1 MEDIVFNVK
10 FEGETIDPEI
20 FCLPP
25 QTKWMDL
32 EAMLKA
38 QYDCE
43 HVQIFYI
50 DPEGDYVAFCS
61 QEELEEAVRIAD
73 KFSRTLHLIV
83 RDLGPDPEPDRIA
96 PINTPTEAG
105 KSDKADTA
113 TTVKPTQET
122 EGPKVIG
129 EGAKVKDDGSNVD
142 GQMAPEMIIHVDDA
156 TGEMTETTRVEVPLD
171 TIIEMIGKTASHP
184 HDVIDE
190 TGETT
195 PLLPT
200 ISEDKPRPSDKKLEK
215 KVKTRKLVKESRRQT
230 QSADR
235 GAKPKKL
242 ALDLESGESDEVAM
256 PYSVFVKFMQ
266 QLKMELRTE
275 IVKDVTKKT
284 VRHVLKGLDGA
295 VIQSVKGTS
304 EVDPAVTSPTGGQGE
319 ATPKTETPSSHP
331 IYYHEG
337 IICNFCERVIV
348 GVRYKCCYCVDYD
361 LCEECEAVNGVHDSD
376 HVFLKL
382 RKPTTKLRR
391 LSPLFKTSLYP
402 QREGTPRDEAIPE
415 ALPQEQVNQDCMTQ
429 FLQSKF
435 EKIQEKTAR
444 KQERLRRKEE
454 KLLHK
459 QRRKEE
465 LLKRRLDT
473 QRDEPLKRERLELPF
488 KRNVGYDASF
498 LYDVTIPD
506 GTNVQPGTKLL
517 KTWRMKNTGS
527 HTWNERT
534 KLHLVYGSFPSLNR
548 HQDMDI
554 LPLSPGDEAD
564 ISVQLTAPERP
575 GKYQSHWKMTQ
586 SGKQFGHRVWCL
598 ITVVPREVL
607 EPTQDGP
614 LKLVYDHDTVQ
625 NEAAPEEQ
633 VMEKSCEEAEHFTE
647 RKETE
652 ELLTV
657 REEIVTKKD
666 VDLKEEYEEVSGE
679 EVKDE
684 EVKDDEVKDGDKVK
698 LEQDLSTAAAAVA
711 QLKLDQCQQPVT
723 SETGQDL
730 MSFELLNLANRGSHK
745 VSQTA
750 TPNNTPLDVTPPKS
764 PAPELEDIKALS
776 TSSSVEVVN
785 AEPEDLDRDD
795 HLSGQYVRDI
805 MDNLHAP
812 KLDDVDIESLKSY
825 TDEDDSSLSEDDD
838 FLIVPMPACFDFSK
852 PVISRSIIDD
862 FSDDDDADEEEDV
875 EIEEVDDNHNTITTR
890 GSSVDDLLTTSGAL
904 STQPLD
910 PKPVEEKVNSQEET
924 PDREPSEPSVVAA
937 TAAEMPQKTDPE
949 ETVVMT
955 VYSSAAGAAG
965 VYDEAPSHTGSGVSS
980 GSVESDEGEVT
991 NMKEPIEDVHPAD
1004 GGVATNDQSE
1014 NGATAENRFDHDST
1028 GQHGVPPD
1036 MFVNQVMATAVK
1048 AANKAASNAYTTC
1061 KEVFYTWQA
1070 RAYQNGTRQP
1080 GQKYKP
1086 PQSTWKPKEE
1096 KDKVPTVNQPDTAT
1110 GQQGNTY
1117 VPPKSA
1123 WKPQEEKYKPPTSD
1137 WMPPQDKWTPPED
1150 KWAPD
1155 SKKSETEENCP
1166 MTKLIEMGFCNREMN
1181 QKLLEKHGQNV
1192 EAVIQEL
1199 LSEADN
1205 DWMER
1210 RH

>member
-10 FEGETIDPEI
+10 FEGESLAPEI
-20 FCLPP
+20 FCLPA

-32 EAMLKA
+32 EAMVKA

-61 QEELEEAVRIAD
+61 QEEFEEAIRISD
-73 KFSRTLHLIV
+73 SFSNTLHLVV
-83 RDLGPDPEPDRIA
+83 RDLGPDSEPDRIV
-96 PINTPTEAG
+96 PRNIPSEPT
-105 KSDKADTA
+105 
-113 TTVKPTQET
+113 T
-122 EGPKVIG
+122 EKKQTEQPEDPKVTG
-129 EGAKVKDDGSNVD
+129 HGTKVNDEGLNVD
-142 GQMAPEMIIHVDDA
+142 GQMSETIIHVDDA
-156 TGEMTETTRVEVPLD
+156 TGETTETTRVEIPLETILEMMD
-171 TIIEMIGKTASHP
+171 TNAP
-184 HDVIDE
+184 QLQDVVDE

-200 ISEDKPRPSDKKLEK
+200 ISENKSRLADKKADK
-215 KVKTRKLVKESRRQT
+215 KIKTRKLTKESRRLT

-242 ALDLESGESDEVAM
+242 TLDLESGESDEVAM

-266 QLKMELRTE
+266 QLKTELRTE

-295 VIQSVKGTS
+295 VIQSVKGPN
-304 EVDPAVTSPTGGQGE
+304 EVDPAVTSPTAFQGE
-319 ATPKTETPSSHP
+319 TTPKTEIPSSHP

-337 IICNFCERVIV
+337 IICNFCDRVIL
-348 GVRYKCCYCVDYD
+348 GVRYKCCNCIDYD
-361 LCEECEAVNGVHDSD
+361 LCEECEAVNGIHNTD

-382 RKPTTKLRR
+382 RKPAKFR
-391 LSPLFKTSLYP
+391 LQAPLFKATLYR
-402 QREGTPRDEAIPE
+402 QREK
-415 ALPQEQVNQDCMTQ
+415 LPQEELIQESITRDQVNRDCMTEL
-429 FLQSKF
+429 LQTKF
-435 EKIQEKTAR
+435 DKIQEKTAR

-473 QRDEPLKRERLELPF
+473 QRDEPLKRERLEIPLRRHMGF
-488 KRNVGYDASF
+488 DASL

-506 GTNVQPGTKLL
+506 ETKVQPGTKLL

-527 HTWNERT
+527 RTWNDCT
-534 KLHLVYGSFPSLNR
+534 KLHLVYGSFPSLNSNE
-548 HQDMDI
+548 DVKV
-554 LPLSPGDEAD
+554 LPLAPGDEAD
-564 ISVQLTAPERP
+564 ISVELIAPEKP

-586 SGKQFGHRVWCL
+586 SGKQFGHRLLCM
-598 ITVVPREVL
+598 ICVVPREVL
-607 EPTQDGP
+607 EPTGEEP
-614 LKLVYDHDTVQ
+614 LKLDHVVVLNDVESKQ
-625 NEAAPEEQ
+625 Q
-633 VMEKSCEEAEHFTE
+633 MEKSCEETEHFTD

-657 REEIVTKKD
+657 REEFVIKKEVDTKTEDKEVNDED
-666 VDLKEEYEEVSGE
+666 VKVEEVR
-679 EVKDE
+679 DE
-684 EVKDDEVKDGDKVK
+684 DKVK

-711 QLKLDQCQQPVT
+711 QLKLDQSQQPVT
-723 SETGQDL
+723 SEAGQDL

-764 PAPELEDIKALS
+764 PAPELEDLKALS
-776 TSSSVEVVN
+776 ASSSVEVVN
-785 AEPEDLDRDD
+785 ADVAEVNAEED

-812 KLDDVDIESLKSY
+812 KLDTDDVDIESLKSY
-825 TDEDDSSLSEDDD
+825 TDDDDDSSLSEDDD

-862 FSDDDDADEEEDV
+862 LTDDEEEED
-875 EIEEVDDNHNTITTR
+875 EDEEVDDNHNTISPR
-890 GSSVDDLLTTSGAL
+890 GSSVDELLATSEAL
-904 STQPLD
+904 PTQPLD
-910 PKPVEEKVNSQEET
+910 PKPVDDNVNKQETLESESA
-924 PDREPSEPSVVAA
+924 EPPAVAA
-937 TAAEMPQKTDPE
+937 TAAEVPQDVDPE
-949 ETVVMT
+949 ETAVMT

-965 VYDEAPSHTGSGVSS
+965 VYDDVSPNTGSGVSC
-980 GSVESDEGEVT
+980 GSEESEQRETTHTKKPV
-991 NMKEPIEDVHPAD
+991 IVDVHPAN
-1004 GGVATNDQSE
+1004 GGVASDDRPE
-1014 NGATAENRFDHDST
+1014 NGATGENGTDQDST

-1048 AANKAASNAYTTC
+1048 AANKAASNALTTC

-1070 RAYQNGTRQP
+1070 RTYQNGSRQP

-1086 PQSTWKPKEE
+1086 PQSSWKPKEE
-1096 KDKVPTVNQPDTAT
+1096 KFPAETQPEQAT
-1110 GQQGNTY
+1110 SQPGKTFI
-1117 VPPKSA
+1117 PPRST
-1123 WKPQEEKYKPPTSD
+1123 WKPKEDQYKPPKTG
-1137 WMPPQDKWTPPED
+1137 WTPPQDKWMPPKD
-1150 KWAPD
+1150 KWMPNA
-1155 SKKSETEENCP
+1155 KASEQENSP
-1166 MTKLIEMGFCNREMN
+1166 MTKLFEMGFCNRELN
-1181 QKLLEKHGQNV
+1181 QQLLEKHGQDV
-1192 EAVIQEL
+1192 EATIQAL
-1199 LSEADN
+1199 LTATDS
-1205 DWMER
+1205 DWIEK

>member
-10 FEGETIDPEI
+10 FEGESLAPDI
-20 FCLPP
+20 FCLPS

-61 QEELEEAVRIAD
+61 QEEFEEAIRISD
-73 KFSRTLHLIV
+73 SFSNTLHLIV
-83 RDLGPDPEPDRIA
+83 RDLGPDSEPDRIV
-96 PINTPTEAG
+96 PTITQSESNKTDEIDAG
-105 KSDKADTA
+105 A
-113 TTVKPTQET
+113 TVKPAEQT
-122 EGPKVIG
+122 EESKAENEGAKVEDEG
-129 EGAKVKDDGSNVD
+129 AKVEDEGAKVKDEGSNVD
-142 GQMAPEMIIHVDDA
+142 GQMTETIIHVDDA
-156 TGEMTETTRVEVPLD
+156 TGETTETTRVEVPLE
-171 TIIEMIGKTASHP
+171 TILEMMGKTASQQQ
-184 HDVIDE
+184 DVVDE

-195 PLLPT
+195 PLLRN
-200 ISEDKPRPSDKKLEK
+200 EDKPRPSDKKIEK
-215 KVKTRKLVKESRRQT
+215 KMKTKKLMKESRRLT

-242 ALDLESGESDEVAM
+242 TLDLESGESDEVAM

-266 QLKMELRTE
+266 QLKTELRTE

-295 VIQSVKGTS
+295 VIQSVKGP
-304 EVDPAVTSPTGGQGE
+304 EGVDPAVTSQTGKQE
-319 ATPKTETPSSHP
+319 ETTPKTEMPSSHP

-348 GVRYKCCYCVDYD
+348 GARYKCCNCVDYD
-361 LCEECEAVNGVHDSD
+361 LCEECEAVNGVHDTD

-382 RKPTTKLRR
+382 RKPTQIRR
-391 LSPLFKTSLYP
+391 QSPLFKTTFYR
-402 QREGTPRDEAIPE
+402 QREETA
-415 ALPQEQVNQDCMTQ
+415 PQELITEAQVNQDCMTEL
-429 FLQSKF
+429 LQSKF
-435 EKIQEKTAR
+435 DKIQEKTAR

-473 QRDEPLKRERLELPF
+473 QRDEPLKRERLEVPL
-488 KRNVGYDASF
+488 KRHVGFDATF

-506 GTNVQPGTKLL
+506 DTKVQPGTKLL

-527 HTWNERT
+527 RTWNECT
-534 KLHLVYGSFPSLNR
+534 KLHLVYGSFPALNR
-548 HQDMDI
+548 HQDIDI
-554 LPLSPGDEAD
+554 APLAPGDEAD
-564 ISVQLTAPERP
+564 ISVELIAPQRP
-575 GKYQSHWKMTQ
+575 GKYQSHWKMAQ
-586 SGKQFGHRVWCL
+586 SGKQFGHRVWCM
-598 ITVVPREVL
+598 INVVPKEVL
-607 EPTQDGP
+607 EPTCDDP
-614 LKLVYDHDTVQ
+614 LKLVYDTVQ
-625 NEAAPEEQ
+625 NEAEPKQE
-633 VMEKSCEEAEHFTE
+633 VMEKSCEETEHFTD

-657 REEIVTKKD
+657 REEFVIKKD
-666 VDLKEEYEEVSGE
+666 IEQKDEYEQVKDEEIREE
-679 EVKDE
+679 EVKDT
-684 EVKDDEVKDGDKVK
+684 DNRDEDKVK

-711 QLKLDQCQQPVT
+711 QLKLDQSQQPVT
-723 SETGQDL
+723 SEAGQDL
-730 MSFELLNLANRGSHK
+730 MSFEMLNLSNRGSHK
-745 VSQTA
+745 VSHTA

-764 PAPELEDIKALS
+764 PAPELEDLKALS

-785 AEPEDLDRDD
+785 AETADIDTED

-825 TDEDDSSLSEDDD
+825 TDDDDDDADSSSLSEDDD

-862 FSDDDDADEEEDV
+862 LSDDEDEEED
-875 EIEEVDDNHNTITTR
+875 EEVDDNHNTITTR
-890 GSSVDDLLTTSGAL
+890 GSSVDEMLTTSGAL
-904 STQPLD
+904 PTQPLD
-910 PKPVEEKVNSQEET
+910 PKPVEENVNKEEIPGSESPEQPIIAAGVPQE
-924 PDREPSEPSVVAA
+924 V
-937 TAAEMPQKTDPE
+937 DPE
-949 ETVVMT
+949 ETAVMT

-965 VYDEAPSHTGSGVSS
+965 VYDEAPPDTGSGVSS
-980 GSVESDEGEVT
+980 GSIESEQGEVT
-991 NMKEPIEDVHPAD
+991 HMKEPIGEDVHPAD
-1004 GGVATNDQSE
+1004 GGVATNDRSE
-1014 NGATAENRFDHDST
+1014 NGATGENRMDRDSN
-1028 GQHGVPPD
+1028 GLPPD

-1080 GQKYKP
+1080 GQKYKLPQTTWKPKEENEKVPDQSEKATSQQGNTFVP
-1086 PQSTWKPKEE
+1086 PKSTWKPKEE
-1096 KDKVPTVNQPDTAT
+1096 QYK
-1110 GQQGNTY
+1110 
-1117 VPPKSA
+1117 PPKS
-1123 WKPQEEKYKPPTSD
+1123 D
-1137 WMPPQDKWTPPED
+1137 WTPPQDKWSPPED
-1150 KWAPD
+1150 KWTPD
-1155 SKKSETEENCP
+1155 NNKSENCP
-1166 MTKLIEMGFCNREMN
+1166 MTKLIEMGFCNRERN
-1181 QKLLEKHGQNV
+1181 QQLLEKHGQDV
-1192 EAVIQEL
+1192 EAAVQEL
-1199 LSEADN
+1199 LSEADS